1 MYGVAKKIIA
11 TPFIMLYNIRKGSG
25 YMSQFFQYLLNG
37 LSTGSIYALVAL
49 GYTMVYGIIK
59 LINFAHGDIIM
70 VGAFVALGST
80 NILLSIGLP
89 PALCVIITMVAT
101 GALGF
106 FTEKLAYKP
115 LRKAKRITALITAIA
130 ISFLL
135 ENLFA
140 IIFSNR
146 DKQSPT
152 IIDFGSITIGG
163 VAIQWKF
170 IIIILLLVVAT
181 TALTLFVNRT
191 RSGKAMKAVS
201 ENPDTASLMGIN
213 VDATISTTFVIG
225 AALAGLA
232 SVMYVIYYPGF
243 NNMLGSGLGI
253 KAFVAAVLGGIGLI
267 PGAVLGGLIIG
278 VIENMCIAYIGSK
291 WVDVITFS
299 ILIFILLVKPS
310 GILGKNTKEK
320 V

>member
-1 MYGVAKKIIA
+1 
-11 TPFIMLYNIRKGSG
+11 
-25 YMSQFFQYLLNG
+25 MSQFVQYLLNG

-80 NILLSIGLP
+80 SLLVSIGVP
-89 PALCVIITMVAT
+89 PVFCVIITMVAT

-106 FTEKLAYKP
+106 VTEKLAYKP

-135 ENLFA
+135 ENVFA
-140 IIFSNR
+140 IRFSSR

-152 IIDFGSITIGG
+152 VVDFGRFTIGG
-163 VAIQWKF
+163 VEIQWKL
-170 IIIILLLVVAT
+170 IVIILILIVAT
-181 TALTLFVNRT
+181 TALTIFVNKT
-191 RSGKAMKAVS
+191 KTGKAMKAVS
-201 ENPDTASLMGIN
+201 ENPDAASLMGIN
-213 VDATISTTFVIG
+213 VDTTISTTFVIG
-225 AALAGLA
+225 AVLAGLA
-232 SVMYVIYYPGF
+232 SVLYIIYYPGF
-243 NNMLGSGLGI
+243 NNMLGSSLGI

-291 WVDVITFS
+291 WVDAITFS

-310 GILGKNTKEK
+310 GILGKNTREK

>member
-1 MYGVAKKIIA
+1 
-11 TPFIMLYNIRKGSG
+11 
-25 YMSQFFQYLLNG
+25 MSEFFQYLLNG

-106 FTEKLAYKP
+106 LTEKLAYKP

-140 IIFSNR
+140 IRFSSR
-146 DKQSPT
+146 DKTSPV
-152 IIDFGSITIGG
+152 IFDFGSFNVAG
-163 VAIQWKF
+163 VDIQWKLIV
-170 IIIILLLVVAT
+170 IISILVVST
-181 TALTLFVNRT
+181 TALTIFVNKT
-191 RSGKAMKAVS
+191 KMGKAMKAVS
-201 ENPDTASLMGIN
+201 ENPAAASLMGIN
-213 VDATISTTFVIG
+213 VDNTISTTFIIG
-225 AALAGLA
+225 AVLAGLA
-232 SVMYVIYYPGF
+232 SVMYIIYYPGF
-243 NNMLGSGLGI
+243 NNMLGSSLGI

-267 PGAVLGGLIIG
+267 PGAVLGGLTIG
-278 VIENMCIAYIGSK
+278 VIENMVAAYIDPK
-291 WVDVITFS
+291 WIDIITFS

>member
-1 MYGVAKKIIA
+1 
-11 TPFIMLYNIRKGSG
+11 
-25 YMSQFFQYLLNG
+25 MSQFFQYLLNG

-106 FTEKLAYKP
+106 LTEKLAYKP

-140 IIFSNR
+140 IRFSSR
-146 DKQSPT
+146 DKTSPV
-152 IIDFGSITIGG
+152 IFDFGSFNVAG
-163 VAIQWKF
+163 VDIQWKLIV
-170 IIIILLLVVAT
+170 IISILVVST
-181 TALTLFVNRT
+181 TALTIFVN
-191 RSGKAMKAVS
+191 KK
-201 ENPDTASLMGIN
+201 
-213 VDATISTTFVIG
+213 
-225 AALAGLA
+225 
-232 SVMYVIYYPGF
+232 
-243 NNMLGSGLGI
+243 
-253 KAFVAAVLGGIGLI
+253 VA
-267 PGAVLGGLIIG
+267 
-278 VIENMCIAYIGSK
+278 
-291 WVDVITFS
+291 
-299 ILIFILLVKPS
+299 ILLFATNL
-310 GILGKNTKEK
+310 ILFLY
-320 V
+320 

>member
-1 MYGVAKKIIA
+1 
-11 TPFIMLYNIRKGSG
+11 
-25 YMSQFFQYLLNG
+25 MSQFFQYLLNG

-70 VGAFVALGST
+70 VGAFVALGAT

-106 FTEKLAYKP
+106 LTEKLAYKP

-140 IIFSNR
+140 IKFSSR
-146 DKQSPT
+146 DKTSPV
-152 IIDFGSITIGG
+152 IFNFGSFNIAG
-163 VAIQWKF
+163 VNIQWKL
-170 IIIILLLVVAT
+170 IVIILILIVST
-181 TALTLFVNRT
+181 TALTIFVNKT
-191 RSGKAMKAVS
+191 KMGKAMKAVS
-201 ENPDTASLMGIN
+201 ENPSAASLMGIN

-225 AALAGLA
+225 AALAGVA
-232 SVMYVIYYPGF
+232 SIMYVIYYPGF
-243 NNMLGSGLGI
+243 NNMLGSSLGI

-278 VIENMCIAYIGSK
+278 VIENMCIAYFDSK
-291 WVDVITFS
+291 WIDIITFS

-310 GILGKNTKEK
+310 GILGKNSKEK

>member
-1 MYGVAKKIIA
+1 
-11 TPFIMLYNIRKGSG
+11 
-25 YMSQFFQYLLNG
+25 MSQFFQYLLNG

-70 VGAFVALGST
+70 VGAFVALGAT

-101 GALGF
+101 GTLGF
-106 FTEKLAYKP
+106 LTEKLAYKP

-140 IIFSNR
+140 IRFSSR
-146 DKQSPT
+146 DKTSPV
-152 IIDFGSITIGG
+152 IFDFGSFNIAG
-163 VAIQWKF
+163 VDIQWKL
-170 IIIILLLVVAT
+170 IVIILILIVST
-181 TALTLFVNRT
+181 IALTIFVNRT
-191 RSGKAMKAVS
+191 KMGKAMKAVS
-201 ENPDTASLMGIN
+201 ENPAAASLMGIN

-243 NNMLGSGLGI
+243 NNMLGSSLGI

-267 PGAVLGGLIIG
+267 PGAVLGGLTIG
-278 VIENMCIAYIGSK
+278 VIENMVAAYIDPK
-291 WVDVITFS
+291 WIDIITFS

>member
-1 MYGVAKKIIA
+1 
-11 TPFIMLYNIRKGSG
+11 
-25 YMSQFFQYLLNG
+25 MSQFFQYLLNG

-152 IIDFGSITIGG
+152 IIDLGGIKIGN
-163 VAIQWKF
+163 VDIQWKF
-170 IIIILLLVVAT
+170 VVIILLLVVAT
-181 TALTLFVNRT
+181 TALTLFVNKT

>member
-1 MYGVAKKIIA
+1 
-11 TPFIMLYNIRKGSG
+11 
-25 YMSQFFQYLLNG
+25 MSQFFQYLLNG

-101 GALGF
+101 GTLGF
-106 FTEKLAYKP
+106 LTEKLAYKP

-140 IIFSNR
+140 IRFSSR
-146 DKQSPT
+146 DKTSPV
-152 IIDFGSITIGG
+152 IFDFGSFNIAG
-163 VAIQWKF
+163 VDIQWKL
-170 IIIILLLVVAT
+170 IVIILILIVST
-181 TALTLFVNRT
+181 IALTIFVNRT
-191 RSGKAMKAVS
+191 KMGKAMKAVS
-201 ENPDTASLMGIN
+201 ENPAAASLMGIN

-243 NNMLGSGLGI
+243 NNMLGSSLGI

-267 PGAVLGGLIIG
+267 PGAVLGGLTIG
-278 VIENMCIAYIGSK
+278 VIENMVAAYIDPK
-291 WVDVITFS
+291 WIDIITFS

>member
-1 MYGVAKKIIA
+1 MSE
-11 TPFIMLYNIRKGSG
+11 FI
-25 YMSQFFQYLLNG
+25 QYLLNG

-80 NILLSIGLP
+80 NILLKIGIP
-89 PALCVIITMVAT
+89 PVFCVLITMLAT
-101 GALGF
+101 GLLGF
-106 FTEKLAYKP
+106 LTEKLAYKP

-130 ISFLL
+130 ISFFL
-135 ENLFA
+135 ENIFA
-140 IIFSNR
+140 IRFSSR

-152 IIDFGSITIGG
+152 IIDFGSFN
-163 VAIQWKF
+163 VAGIDIQWKLIVMILIL
-170 IIIILLLVVAT
+170 IITT
-181 TALTLFVNRT
+181 TALTIFVNKT
-191 RSGKAMKAVS
+191 RQGKAMKAVS
-201 ENPDTASLMGIN
+201 ENPDAASLMGIN
-213 VDATISTTFVIG
+213 VDNTISMTFVIG
-225 AALAGLA
+225 AFLAGLA
-232 SVMYVIYYPGF
+232 SVMYIIYYPGF

-267 PGAVLGGLIIG
+267 PGAVLGGLVIG

-291 WVDVITFS
+291 WIDIITFS

>member
-1 MYGVAKKIIA
+1 M
-11 TPFIMLYNIRKGSG
+11 
-25 YMSQFFQYLLNG
+25 
-37 LSTGSIYALVAL
+37 
-49 GYTMVYGIIK
+49 
-59 LINFAHGDIIM
+59 
-70 VGAFVALGST
+70 
-80 NILLSIGLP
+80 
-89 PALCVIITMVAT
+89 
-101 GALGF
+101 
-106 FTEKLAYKP
+106 
-115 LRKAKRITALITAIA
+115 
-130 ISFLL
+130 
-135 ENLFA
+135 
-140 IIFSNR
+140 
-146 DKQSPT
+146 
-152 IIDFGSITIGG
+152 
-163 VAIQWKF
+163 KF

-310 GILGKNTKEK
+310 GILGKNTKET